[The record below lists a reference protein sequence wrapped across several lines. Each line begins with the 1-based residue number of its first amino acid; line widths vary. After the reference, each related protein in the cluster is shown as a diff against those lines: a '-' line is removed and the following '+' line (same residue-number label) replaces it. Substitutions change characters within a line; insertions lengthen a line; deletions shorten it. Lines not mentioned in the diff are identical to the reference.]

1 MTREFKVSK
10 SRCFEII
17 RIMVLCVLCSGILT
31 IHYAD
36 KDPLRTAFLAVI
48 LLYSLYLCI
57 KYIQI
62 RNCNNPL
69 LIITSQGIVDNYYGF
84 GFIYYSEIQNIEL
97 INHKK
102 QNTIKIKIKNINNIL
117 QRLNKPQRFL
127 RKLKRQY
134 NKYCIQVPTYLF
146 QEDTKEIF
154 TVLNNAFNEHQQQN
168 N

>member
-36 KDPLRTAFLAVI
+36 KDPLRAAFLAVI

-102 QNTIKIKIKNINNIL
+102 QNTIKIKIKNINSIL

>member
-1 MTREFKVSK
+1 MNQEFKVSK
-10 SRCFEII
+10 SRCSEII
-17 RIMVLCVLCSGILT
+17 RIMLPCVLCSGILT

-36 KDPLRTAFLAVI
+36 KDPLRAAFLAVI
-48 LLYSLYLCI
+48 FLYSLYICI

-62 RNCNNPL
+62 RNKPL
-69 LIITSQGIVDNYYGF
+69 LIITSQGIVDNYCGF

-102 QNTIKIKIKNINNIL
+102 QNTIKIKIKNINSIL
-117 QRLNKPQRFL
+117 QRLNKPQRLL

-146 QEDTKEIF
+146 QEDTEEIF

>member
-1 MTREFKVSK
+1 MTREFKVSE

-36 KDPLRTAFLAVI
+36 KDSLRAAFLAVI

-62 RNCNNPL
+62 RNCDNPL

-84 GFIYYSEIQNIEL
+84 GFIYYSEIQNIEF
-97 INHKK
+97 INNKK
-102 QNTIKIKIKNINNIL
+102 QNTIKIKIKNINSIL

-146 QEDTKEIF
+146 QEDTIEIF
-154 TVLNNAFNEHQQQN
+154 TVLNNTFNEHLAK
-168 N
+168 